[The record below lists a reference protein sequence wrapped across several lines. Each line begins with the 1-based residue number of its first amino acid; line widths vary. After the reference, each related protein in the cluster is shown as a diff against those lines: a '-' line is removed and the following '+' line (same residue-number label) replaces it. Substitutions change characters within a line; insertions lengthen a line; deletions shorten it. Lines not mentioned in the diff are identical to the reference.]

1 MKKVT
6 IRTISQ
12 DYYLKLDFNRKVKDV
27 LEKIGIEYSSK
38 QQFVTLLYKQVINP
52 QLSFYE
58 NEIANNEIIEIKERY
73 DSELWLWKIRNNRSK

>member
-6 IRTISQ
+6 IRTNSQ

-52 QLSFYE
+52 QLSFNE

-73 DSELWLWKIRNNRSK
+73 DSEL

>member
-73 DSELWLWKIRNNRSK
+73 DSEL

>member
-6 IRTISQ
+6 IRTNSQ

-52 QLSFYE
+52 QLSFNE

-73 DSELWLWKIRNNRSK
+73 DSELWFWEIRNNRSK

>member
-52 QLSFYE
+52 QLSFNE

-73 DSELWLWKIRNNRSK
+73 DSELWFWEIRNNRSK